1 MNQLPRIQPRAPWA
15 CPTGLLCLTTAVVM
29 LAGCATT
36 TAPPGQDATP
46 EPGAWYDGGLHWS
59 RTAAEHRAIY
69 EQTFRLAAERIEA
82 LAAGHAPGSWGISA
96 DADETLIDNSLYQ
109 VEIGARGEDF
119 GPDSWNEW
127 IERRAAPA
135 LPGAAAFTQR
145 VQELGG
151 IVAVVTN
158 RRTYQC
164 AATADNLRVV
174 GIAYDVV
181 LCRLED
187 GQKEPRFDALDA
199 GTAAQ
204 WPEAQLKED
213 QDPGA
218 VEVLMWLGDNI
229 GDFPDLDQADRDGEG
244 ALSQFGDRYFA
255 FPNPMYGSWED
266 NPKE

>member
-15 CPTGLLCLTTAVVM
+15 RPTRLLCLTTAVVM

-59 RTAAEHRAIY
+59 RAAAEHRAIY

-82 LAAGHAPGSWGISA
+82 LAEGREPGTWGVSS
-96 DADETLIDNSLYQ
+96 DADETLVDNSQYDL
-109 VEIGARGEDF
+109 EISRRGEEF
-119 GPDSWNEW
+119 SWQSWDEW
-127 IERRAAPA
+127 VDRRAAPA
-135 LPGAAAFTQR
+135 LPGAAEFVRR

-158 RRTYQC
+158 RNSENC
-164 AATADNLRVV
+164 GPTADNLRQV
-174 GIAYDVV
+174 GIAFDVI
-181 LCRLED
+181 LCQAGTGE
-187 GQKEPRFDALDA
+187 KEPRWDAVSA
-199 GTAAQ
+199 GTTAD
-204 WPEAQLKED
+204 WPEAQFGGAAT
-213 QDPGA
+213 PGP
-218 VEVLMWLGDNI
+218 VELLMWLGDNI
-229 GDFPDLDQADRDGEG
+229 RDFPDLDQSLRNREG